1 MIRSRVAN
9 ILLLLFGISLL
20 VFALVIVG
28 GYLLA
33 TTPRPFPIGPLAFFG
48 ALGCWCTAGAVINLR
63 AKVPA
68 SQAAPPL
75 KTAVLVKAN
84 IALILSSLAGTILF
98 MAFGQGGPDPG
109 ILQRSVGMVMA
120 VSVLAV
126 PIVLGAHL
134 VERFLKSRGRAQ
146 QPGGQR

>member
-33 TTPRPFPIGPLAFFG
+33 TTPRRFPIGPLAFFG
-48 ALGCWCTAGAVINLR
+48 ALGCWCTAGAVVNMR
-63 AKVPA
+63 AKAP
-68 SQAAPPL
+68 SPQAAPPL
-75 KTAVLVKAN
+75 KTAVLVKVN

-98 MAFGQGGPDPG
+98 MVFGQGGPDPG
-109 ILQRSVGMVMA
+109 FLQRSIGMVMA
-120 VSVLAV
+120 VSVLAAPV
-126 PIVLGAHL
+126 VLGAHL
-134 VERFLKSRGRAQ
+134 VERLLKSRGRAQ
-146 QPGGQR
+146 QPGRQQ